1 MFAVQFYNADRNLIL
16 KDKKRLKI
24 FLPQIFTDSNKVLA
38 TVSYIFCSDDY
49 LLQINNEFLQH
60 DFYTDIITFN
70 LSDKKKE
77 ITGEIYISIDRVKD
91 NALQLNIRYTDEIK
105 RVIFHGALHLCGY
118 KDKKPNDIK
127 TMRRAEDFYML
138 EYQQT

>member
-1 MFAVQFYNADRNLIL
+1 MLAVQFHNADRNLIL
-16 KDKKRLKI
+16 KDKKRLKL
-24 FLPQIFTDSNKVLA
+24 FLPLIFTDANKAVG
-38 TVSYIFCSDDY
+38 TINYIFCSDHY

-91 NALQLNIRYTDEIK
+91 NAQQLNQRYTNEIK

-127 TMRRAEDFYML
+127 TIRRAEDYYL
-138 EYQQT
+138 LRYKDA

>member
-1 MFAVQFYNADRNLIL
+1 MLAVQFYNADRNLIL
-16 KDKKRLKI
+16 KDKKRLKL
-24 FLPQIFTDSNKVLA
+24 FLPQIFTDSNNALG

-49 LLQINNEFLQH
+49 LLKINNEFLQH

-70 LSDKKKE
+70 LSDNKKE

-91 NALQLNIRYTDEIK
+91 NALQLKQRYTDEIK

-118 KDKKPNDIK
+118 KDKKPNDSK
-127 TMRRAEDFYML
+127 TMRRTEDFYML
-138 EYQQT
+138 KYKET